1 MAGSECSVCG
11 GYIRQGRSRCVP
23 CEEKKYKE
31 ELEQTSFLPQDG
43 DGFKQRLSEI
53 AENRKNRKAEEQ
65 QARLD
70 AALAWGNAIGEQ
82 QIPEEFTDKSTPGSF
97 CSACGFKLATT
108 SNFCSRCGNKKY
120 GSDTEFSNQSQKHS
134 TKNKR
139 SFSPVLV
146 ISLLILMVAGIGF
159 GVYGN
164 VSNSSSSSD
173 FPQDFEITSENNDNG
188 MFEACE
194 HVIIAI
200 SHHDP
205 RTYNRDSQEDLDI
218 YISEMQIAADIFRG
232 ETDTNPVAYELTKIA
247 QQMHDGFRGIDDYG
261 NFPLLEYCG
270 A

>member
-1 MAGSECSVCG
+1 LGFST
-11 GYIRQGRSRCVP
+11 QN
-23 CEEKKYKE
+23 EKFSLK
-31 ELEQTSFLPQDG
+31 
-43 DGFKQRLSEI
+43 KQ
-53 AENRKNRKAEEQ
+53 
-65 QARLD
+65 
-70 AALAWGNAIGEQ
+70 
-82 QIPEEFTDKSTPGSF
+82 KSI
-97 CSACGFKLATT
+97 
-108 SNFCSRCGNKKY
+108 
-120 GSDTEFSNQSQKHS
+120 
-134 TKNKR
+134 
-139 SFSPVLV
+139 SPVLIV
-146 ISLLILMVAGIGF
+146 SLLILMVAGIGF

-173 FPQDFEITSENNDNG
+173 FPQDFEITAENNDNG